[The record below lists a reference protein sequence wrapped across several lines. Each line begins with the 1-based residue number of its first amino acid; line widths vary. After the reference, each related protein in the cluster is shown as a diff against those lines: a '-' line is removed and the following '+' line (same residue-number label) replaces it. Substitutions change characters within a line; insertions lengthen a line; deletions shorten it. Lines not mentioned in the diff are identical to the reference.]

1 MSDRLLFDLQRL
13 VQELQGQVATLQNQI
28 NDLATRL
35 TDLEK
40 RTSSFRPSLIP
51 SPISKSASPKLT
63 AAKAS
68 LQRLDEVGPKSKQE
82 KEAEDEKERE
92 ELLKAL
98 KFIDEL

>member
-1 MSDRLLFDLQRL
+1 MSDKLLFDLQRL
-13 VQELQGQVATLQNQI
+13 VQELQGQITTLQNQI

-40 RTSSFRPSLIP
+40 RTSSFRPSLTP
-51 SPISKSASPKLT
+51 SPISKSSSPKLT

-68 LQRLDEVGPKSKQE
+68 LQRLDEVGAKSTQE
-82 KEAEDEKERE
+82 KEGEGKKEKE

>member
-1 MSDRLLFDLQRL
+1 MSDKLLVDLERL
-13 VQELQGQVATLQNQI
+13 VQELQGQVAALQNQI

-40 RTSSFRPSLIP
+40 RASSFRPSLTP
-51 SPISKSASPKLT
+51 SSVSKSSSPKLT

-68 LQRLDEVGPKSKQE
+68 LQSLDKARGKSLQE
-82 KEAEDEKERE
+82 KESEEEKERK

-98 KFIDEL
+98 KFIDDL

>member
-1 MSDRLLFDLQRL
+1 MSDKLLVDLQKL
-13 VQELQGQVATLQNQI
+13 VQELQGQITTLQNQI
-28 NDLATRL
+28 DDLATRL

-40 RTSSFRPSLIP
+40 RASSFRPSVTP
-51 SPISKSASPKLT
+51 SPISKRSSPKLT

-68 LQRLDEVGPKSKQE
+68 LQRLDEVEAKSTGE
-82 KEAEDEKERE
+82 KEGEDEKERK